1 MQQGRFFCVIVDT
14 QALATD
20 AQLRYLTDNV
30 PGMQRRRAG
39 RGFIYLDPQGR
50 RITDASELERIK
62 ALAIPPAW
70 TDVWISPSQN
80 GHLQATGRDDRGRK
94 QYRYHDRW
102 QEMSNLS
109 KFEGLIEF
117 GRALPRIR
125 RRVAADLR
133 HRQFDRSKVVALV
146 IRLLDITMLR
156 VGNEEY
162 ARQNGSFGLTTLRD
176 RHLQVNGSEFRLRF
190 RGKSGVSHEVRL
202 NDRRLAKVLN
212 ACQDIPGQELF
223 QYINGEGT
231 YQSLESADVNSYLQE
246 AAGFA
251 CSAKDF
257 RTWKASALV
266 LEQLY
271 EQRSL
276 DSKRER
282 RKAVK
287 QAVCH
292 AASALG
298 NSTTICR
305 NYYVHPFL
313 LESYVTDDFAAL
325 CQDCSFTAS
334 KWMDASERLLLSLL
348 QRSAKKARRR

>member
-1 MQQGRFFCVIVDT
+1 VILDAR
-14 QALATD
+14 ALVVN
-20 AQLRYLTDNV
+20 AQLRYSSDDA
-30 PGMQRRRAG
+30 PGIRRRRAG
-39 RGFIYLDPQGR
+39 RGFYYLDSRGR
-50 RITDASELERIK
+50 RITDASELQRIK
-62 ALAIPPAW
+62 GLAIPPAW
-70 TDVWISPSQN
+70 TEVWISPVRN
-80 GHLQATGRDDRGRK
+80 GHIQATGRDDRGRK
-94 QYRYHDRW
+94 QYCYHDRW

-133 HRQFDRSKVVALV
+133 RRQLSRSKVAALA
-146 IRLLDITMLR
+146 IRLLDLTMIR

-176 RHLQVNGSEFRLRF
+176 RHLRVKGSEIRLRF
-190 RGKSGVSHEVRL
+190 RGKSGVLQEVRL
-202 NDRRLAKVLN
+202 SDRRLAKSLN
-212 ACQDIPGQELF
+212 ACQEIPGQELF
-223 QYINGEGT
+223 QYLNGAGT
-231 YQSLESADVNSYLQE
+231 YQGLDSADVNNYLQE
-246 AAGFA
+246 AAGIA

-257 RTWKASALV
+257 RTWKASVLV

-276 DSKRER
+276 ASERER

-287 QAVCH
+287 QAVCR

-305 NYYVHPFL
+305 NYYVHPLL
-313 LESYVTDDFAAL
+313 LENYIGHDFGVL
-325 CQDCSFTAS
+325 CPQQTPRAS
-334 KWMDASERLLLSLL
+334 KWMDASEKLLLSLL
-348 QRSAKKARRR
+348 QRAAKTRRG

>member
-1 MQQGRFFCVIVDT
+1 MSADIQVLV
-14 QALATD
+14 AN
-20 AQLRYLTDNV
+20 AQLRYSSDDA
-30 PGMQRRRAG
+30 PGIQRRRAG
-39 RGFIYLDPQGR
+39 RGFVYLDPQGR
-50 RITDASELERIK
+50 RITDASKLQRIK

-70 TDVWISPSQN
+70 TDVWISPVRN
-80 GHLQATGRDDRGRK
+80 GHIQATGRDDRGRK

-102 QEMSNLS
+102 QEISNLS
-109 KFEGLIEF
+109 KFECLIEF
-117 GRALPRIR
+117 GRALPRVR

-133 HRQFDRSKVVALV
+133 HRQLDRSKVVALA
-146 IRLLDITMLR
+146 IRLLDLTMIR

-176 RHLQVNGSEFRLRF
+176 RHLRVKGGEIRLRF
-190 RGKSGVSHEVRL
+190 RGKSGVLHEVRL

-223 QYINGEGT
+223 QYLNGSGT
-231 YQSLESADVNSYLQE
+231 YQGLDSADVNSYLQE

-257 RTWKASALV
+257 RTWKASVLV

-276 DSKRER
+276 NTERAR
-282 RKAVK
+282 RKAVT
-287 QAVCH
+287 QAVCR

-298 NSTTICR
+298 NTTTICR

-313 LESYVTDDFAAL
+313 LDSYVADALAEL
-325 CQDCSFTAS
+325 CQGAAPRAS
-334 KWMDASERLLLSLL
+334 KWMDASEKLLLSLL
-348 QRSAKKARRR
+348 QRAAKKTRRG